1 MSNVSGKLPDFIKF
15 EGTPADSDVLTI
27 VDIDEDQSKFVT
39 MLTFLSEIQAGRG
52 VGKTEATNMID
63 ETYINWYLNDDYI
76 TAGNIDRL
84 IDHDYINNIADTI
97 EEEESLSSPIPAY
110 NTIND
115 VPLFDNNKDG
125 DFAFVRDDKRWLM
138 WYQQGWYSIAQGEI
152 YTLILFIRGTAGV
165 IEDTKRFGDSNIT
178 IDVYGNTYAS
188 VAEQSIIFDGNGD
201 YLRIDD
207 ATNGLLEVSSFTIEV
222 DINPSLVESDIYFV
236 AFNSLYDGENILL
249 VGYDSFWIN
258 SNQYL
263 FIDQFS
269 EDEWQSIK
277 YTYDGE
283 TGNHRFYRNGALIFG
298 RDTDKFD
305 VDPENCSFSLGAE
318 FDAADGGLPG
328 NYFSGGMRNIKMTHQ
343 II

>member
-1 MSNVSGKLPDFIKF
+1 MSNESGKLPDFIKF
-15 EGTPADSDVLTI
+15 EGVPADSDVLTI
-27 VDIDEDQSKFVT
+27 VDFDEDQSKFIT
-39 MLTFLSEIQAGRG
+39 MSNFLSEIQAGRG
-52 VGKTEATNMID
+52 VGKTEATNMIT
-63 ETYINWYLNDDYI
+63 EQYIKWYLNDDYI
-76 TAGNIDRL
+76 TAKNINRL
-84 IDHDYINNIADTI
+84 IDQEYINDIADTI
-97 EEEESLSSPIPAY
+97 EQEESLSSPIPAY
-110 NTIND
+110 ETIND
-115 VPLFDNNKDG
+115 APLFDIDNG
-125 DFAFVRDDKRWLM
+125 DFAFIRDTKRWMM
-138 WYQQGWYSIAQGEI
+138 WYQKGWYSIAEGEI

-165 IEDTKRFGDSNIT
+165 IEDTKRFGNSNIA
-178 IDVYGNTYAS
+178 IDVYGDTYAS

-201 YLRIDD
+201 YIRIDD
-207 ATNGLLEVSSFTIEV
+207 ALSGLFEVSSFTIEV
-222 DINPSLVESDIYFV
+222 EIKPPLVQSDVYFI

-263 FIDQFS
+263 FVDQFS

-298 RDTDKFD
+298 RDTDKFS
-305 VDPENCSFSLGAE
+305 VDPETCSFSLGAE

-328 NYFSGGMRNIKMTHQ
+328 NYFSGSMRNIKMTHQ

>member
-1 MSNVSGKLPDFIKF
+1 MSNESGKLPDFIKF
-15 EGTPADSDVLTI
+15 EGIPADSDVLTV
-27 VDIDEDQSKFVT
+27 VDYDEDQSKFIT
-39 MLTFLSEIQAGRG
+39 MSTFLSEIQSGRG

-63 ETYINWYLNDDYI
+63 EQYINWRLDDTYI
-76 TAGNIDRL
+76 TEKNINRL
-84 IDHDYINNIADTI
+84 IDHEYINDIADTI
-97 EEEESLSSPIPAY
+97 EEEESLSTPIPTY
-110 NTIND
+110 ESINE
-115 VPLFDNNKDG
+115 VPLFDNNNG
-125 DFAFVRDDKRWLM
+125 DFAFIRGSKKWLM
-138 WYQQGWYSIAQGEI
+138 WYQQGWYSIAEGEI

-165 IEDTKRFGDSNIT
+165 IEDTKRFGSSNIS

-188 VAEQSIIFDGNGD
+188 VPEQSIVFDGSGD
-201 YLRIDD
+201 YIRLDD
-207 ATNGLLEVSSFTIEV
+207 ALLGLFEVSSFTIEV
-222 DINPSLVESDIYFV
+222 EINPSAVESDIYFV

-263 FIDQFS
+263 FVDQFS

-298 RDTDKFD
+298 RDTDKFS
-305 VDPENCSFSLGAE
+305 VDPETCTFSLGAE
-318 FDAADGGLPG
+318 FDAANGGLPG
-328 NYFSGGMRNIKMTHQ
+328 NYFSGSMRNIKMTHQ